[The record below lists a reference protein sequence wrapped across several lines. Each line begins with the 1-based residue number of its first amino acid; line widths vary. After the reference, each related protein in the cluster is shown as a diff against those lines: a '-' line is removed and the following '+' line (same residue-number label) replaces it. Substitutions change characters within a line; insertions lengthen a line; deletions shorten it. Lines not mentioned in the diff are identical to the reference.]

1 MSTMRRRLGTG
12 PTIPTTS
19 PAGPEQ
25 PRLLAAERIE
35 PGALLAARGDDQ
47 LAAARNGRRPLGPGA
62 ASA

>member
-12 PTIPTTS
+12 PTLPTTTS
-19 PAGPEQ
+19 GPEQ

-35 PGALLAARGDDQ
+35 PGALLATRGADQ
-47 LAAARNGRRPLGPGA
+47 LAAARKGRRPLGPGS